1 MTFLSKFFRSFTNSS
16 NISYGQNLLDGR
28 ALFNGFV
35 PHPPRSAM
43 PQSGTLTQAELQRV
57 VADMVG

>member
-1 MTFLSKFFRSFTNSS
+1 MTFSSKFFRSFSDAIT
-16 NISYGQNLLDGR
+16 ISYGQNRLAGR
-28 ALFNGFV
+28 TLFNGFL

-43 PQSGTLTQAELQRV
+43 PQGGTLTQAELQRV